1 MKKIKLSILFSFLL
15 GHLFAQEIIT
25 SPTTITL
32 PTQAGGT
39 KIITSGQSLTVTSGQ
54 AIILKDGFHAQLGSS
69 VSLRIT
75 TGTIYPTPPLV
86 NNANPELNWVMSR
99 TFNANGDTISES
111 KNFFDLGGQAL
122 QSQVKSF
129 ATKHVL
135 ASQPVYDLYGR
146 PVIQSLSAPINSSGF
161 YYKSDFLRNSNG
173 LGYQANNF
181 DVAVKVNSPDP
192 LDASQ
197 PGTLGW
203 YYSNNN
209 SWDSYVPATGYPYS
223 RNEFMKDGSGAPAR
237 SAGIGEVLRLGSGHE
252 SYGGNFAVESQL
264 SHYLS
269 LRNTFFNDADMG
281 NTGQTNLIGSA
292 TQSVVQDQQGSWGIV
307 IADKQGNTLMTARP
321 GSWLSTNNTVQLTEY
336 KEEFILDGNTGDY
349 INNINIVGA
358 GKLKVL
364 DNGNLIYH
372 GAASAYTPPASLNSS
387 HIYTLRSNKPLKVS
401 YSVVYSSGIDRF
413 CEDCHSKIATG
424 NVIGQ
429 DFHYF
434 SLAQGSNLMVTGGN
448 INLINLI
455 TNSTETNYS
464 NLPAGLYKA
473 IVESGEPQISYTAGY
488 ADISYSFYNQKG
500 EAIAAIAPN
509 GVQQIL
515 TNGLSAYSNKNQ
527 LPFTNFNEYDKQ
539 GRLLKTVSTD
549 AGTTEFIYRKDG
561 EIRFSQ
567 NAEQRKTGG
576 FSYSNY
582 DEIGRITESGEYL
595 GPDISFET
603 AKTNLNL
610 IHNINIDGG
619 LNNAYK
625 REWSRIHY
633 DLTDNSHGLSNYQQ
647 DFIEN
652 GVSWTENEHAK
663 TWYSYDEQ
671 GRVVWTIRQLNGL
684 GTKTIDYEYDFLGNV
699 LTVAYQ
705 KGNTA
710 ESFYHHY
717 QYDADQRLLN
727 VQTSTDGVN
736 KLQQAAYQYYLHGGL
751 KRVELAD
758 NLQGIDYTYTADG
771 KLKAINHPDG
781 NTDPGKDGSQNSFA
795 ADAFGMTLEYFNG
808 DYTRNGTG
816 IASLNTNTNKTYYNG
831 NITAQSW
838 KSIKPS
844 SLGTAYNAPVMS
856 TYEYDDKYQFNNN
869 KYGSPNFSN
878 NTFTENLN
886 LNKEHGLSYDAN
898 GNIQSLNR
906 NNNSGS
912 QLSLNY
918 HYQANSNKLSSVDNY
933 ANYTYDDL
941 GQMVGQQRANGQGFY
956 MNYTV
961 SGKVAAIYADAAK
974 TQLRVSFVYDEWD
987 MRIRKTDHV
996 QNISTYYV
1004 YDATGNVLAV
1014 YDNNGTGLQ
1023 QKEIPIYADD
1033 RIGVFNRLTNNYQY
1047 ELSDHLGNVRVVINR
1062 NKNGSGQA
1070 DVVYYSDYYPFGSPL
1085 TLANNDYRYGYQGQY
1100 AEIDKETGWNNFD
1113 FRMYDAQIGRWM
1125 SMDPM
1130 GQYASP
1136 YLGMGNNP
1144 LNRVDPDGGEDGP
1157 KPRPVVNWK
1166 DFNPSNMIVTL
1177 DEVIVNGFR
1186 PGATISAK
1194 EFNFWDRFASSNDIS
1209 VKFTYDLIDAPYVWF
1224 TQVFSIDKGARH
1236 LDQTSATYNDR
1247 MSAGIST
1254 MLMATGPVS
1263 RTYSEIGVLKSLGR
1277 GSTGRTA
1284 ARDLG
1289 EELAMQEAK
1298 SNPALG
1304 RVAMGKIGDPRWKG
1318 WQKMEYI
1325 HRSLDGSNISIHY
1338 VGKWKNGVLRAV
1350 DDFKFQLF

>member
-1 MKKIKLSILFSFLL
+1 MKKIKLSILFTFML
-15 GHLFAQEIIT
+15 GHLMAQEIIT
-25 SPTTITL
+25 SPGTVTL
-32 PTQAGGT
+32 PAQPAST
-39 KIITSGQSLTVTSGQ
+39 KIIASGQSLRVTSTQ
-54 AIILKDGFHAQLGSS
+54 AIILKDGFHAQAGSDVLLKIAS
-69 VSLRIT
+69 
-75 TGTIYPTPPLV
+75 GTIYPVPPLV
-86 NNANPELNWVMSR
+86 NNANPELNWVISR

-146 PVIQSLSAPINSSGF
+146 QAIQSLSAPINSSGF
-161 YYKSDFLRNSNG
+161 YYKADFLRNSNG
-173 LGYQANNF
+173 VGYHVGNF
-181 DVAVKVNSPDP
+181 DLAGKINNPDP

-209 SWDSYVPATGYPYS
+209 SLDSYVPATGYPYG
-223 RNEFMKDGSGAPAR
+223 RTEFMTDGSGAPAR
-237 SAGIGEVLRLGSGHE
+237 SGGIGEVLRLGSGHE

-264 SHYLS
+264 NHYLS
-269 LRNTFFNDADMG
+269 LRNTFFNDAAMG
-281 NTGQTNLIGSA
+281 NTGQTNLIGEA
-292 TQSVVQDQQGSWGIV
+292 TQSVIRDEQGNWGIA
-307 IADKQGNTLMTARP
+307 IADKQGNTLMSARP
-321 GSWLSTNNTVQLTEY
+321 GNWLSVSNTVQLSEY
-336 KEEFILDGNTGDY
+336 KEEFILDGNQGDY
-349 INNINIVGA
+349 INSISVAGA
-358 GKLKVL
+358 GKLKVF
-364 DNGNLIYH
+364 DNGALIYN
-372 GAASAYTPPASLNSS
+372 GAASAYTPPVSLNSS

-401 YSVVYSSGIDRF
+401 YSVIYSNGKVDRY
-413 CEDCHSKIATG
+413 CEDCFSKIATG
-424 NVIGQ
+424 NAIGQ

-434 SLAQGSNLMVTGGN
+434 SLAQGSNLNVTGGS

-455 TNSTETNYS
+455 TNNTETNYS

-473 IVESGEPQISYTAGY
+473 TAQSGEPQLSYTAGY
-488 ADISYSFYNQKG
+488 GDISYNFYNQKS
-500 EAIAAIAPN
+500 ELIAAIAPN

-515 TNGLSAYSNKNQ
+515 TNGIGAYSNKTL
-527 LPFTNFNEYDKQ
+527 LPFTDFNEFDKQ
-539 GRLLKTVSTD
+539 GRLTKNISTD
-549 AGTTEFIYRKDG
+549 AGTSEFIYRKDG
-561 EIRFSQ
+561 NIRFSQ
-567 NAEQRKTGG
+567 NAEQRKTGR

-595 GPDISFET
+595 GTDISFET

-652 GVSWTENEHAK
+652 EVSWTENEHAK

-671 GRVVWTIRQLNGL
+671 GRVVWTIRQLDGL
-684 GTKTIDYEYDFLGNV
+684 GIKTIDYEYDFLGNV

-717 QYDADQRLLN
+717 QFDADQRLLN
-727 VQTSTDGVN
+727 VQTSTDGAN

-758 NLQGIDYTYTADG
+758 NLQGIDYTYTPDG

-781 NTDPGKDGSQNSFA
+781 NTDPGKDGLQNSFA

-816 IASLNTNTNKTYYNG
+816 IASLNTNTNKAYYNG

-878 NTFTENLN
+878 NTFIESLN
-886 LNKEHGLSYDAN
+886 INKEHGLSYDAN
-898 GNIQSLNR
+898 GNIQSLSR
-906 NNNSGS
+906 NNNVGS

-918 HYQANSNKLSSVDNY
+918 HYQANSNKLNSVDNY
-933 ANYTYDDL
+933 ASYTYDDL
-941 GQMVGQQRANGQGFY
+941 GQMVGQQRANGQNFY
-956 MNYTV
+956 INYTA

-974 TQLRVSFVYDEWD
+974 TQLRVSFVYDESG
-987 MRIRKTDHV
+987 MRIQKTDHL
-996 QNISTYYV
+996 QNINTYYV
-1004 YDATGNVLAV
+1004 YDAMGNVLAL

-1023 QKEIPIYADD
+1023 QKELPVYAAG
-1033 RIGVFNRLTNNYQY
+1033 RIGIFNRLTNNYQY
-1047 ELSDHLGNVRVVINR
+1047 ELSDHLGNVRAVINR
-1062 NKNGSGQA
+1062 NKNGNGQA
-1070 DVVYYSDYYPFGSPL
+1070 DVVYYSDYYSFGSPL

-1100 AEIDKETGWNNFD
+1100 AELDKETGWNNFD

-1125 SMDPM
+1125 STDPM

-1144 LNRVDPDGGEDGP
+1144 
-1157 KPRPVVNWK
+1157 
-1166 DFNPSNMIVTL
+1166 MI
-1177 DEVIVNGFR
+1177 
-1186 PGATISAK
+1186 
-1194 EFNFWDRFASSNDIS
+1194 
-1209 VKFTYDLIDAPYVWF
+1209 
-1224 TQVFSIDKGARH
+1224 SIDKDGKWVHILAGAIIGGAIEGWKLYKAGKLGWNTETFAKVGYGALEGGAIAAAPGLTGAILSSGIGNIGSQMIDNH
-1236 LDQTSATYNDR
+1236 FAGKKITNINYGEVAASATLGA
-1247 MSAGIST
+1247 AGYYLGKPIEDFVVGRLGKIA
-1254 MLMATGPVS
+1254 M
-1263 RTYSEIGVLKSLGR
+1263 KSQAR
-1277 GSTGRTA
+1277 NFSTA
-1284 ARDLG
+1284 ANSTFNFI
-1289 EELAMQEAK
+1289 E
-1298 SNPALG
+1298 
-1304 RVAMGKIGDPRWKG
+1304 RVNLPWYNRYKGSIGAVVASQLSDQFNSMFLEDRVKNFFN
-1318 WQKMEYI
+1318 
-1325 HRSLDGSNISIHY
+1325 NISRFRGMFIYPGQLIY
-1338 VGKWKNGVLRAV
+1338 VGYEYEK
-1350 DDFKFQLF
+1350 